1 MTAPCRGGSAR
12 TATTSSCE
20 EKTLEQREFFR
31 LETVDHDQV
40 LKYLGDSPEDRE
52 ERSHG
57 GWLTLPRRLR
67 LKLLGEQ
74 YHTLGKNG

>member
-20 EKTLEQREFFR
+20 EKTLEQREVFR

-52 ERSHG
+52 ERSH
-57 GWLTLPRRLR
+57 TPETATAEASRRAVSHIR
-67 LKLLGEQ
+67 EKTAE
-74 YHTLGKNG
+74 